1 LLFSSKFPNGVSE
14 IRPASRRGGGSKILR
29 FEFFHQAK
37 KFFFFFFRKVFHEPG
52 ADFKNVIIGAPKQL
66 QRLLRDPNPLDP
78 PVVAGVIFRLNFIC
92 R

>member
-37 KFFFFFFRKVFHEPG
+37 KFFFSSSERFFMSPALISRMSS
-52 ADFKNVIIGAPKQL
+52 
-66 QRLLRDPNPLDP
+66 
-78 PVVAGVIFRLNFIC
+78 
-92 R
+92 